1 MTKRSTKK
9 KTFSQRLNEL
19 TMGLSPEGRV
29 VEMLMKNPPPKENVL
44 VKKMKTKRSTKKKM
58 MDAYF
63 RYLSRSWNSKEHK
76 LGLMMRI
83 VGRMNDV
90 VEIE

>member
-1 MTKRSTKK
+1 M
-9 KTFSQRLNEL
+9 
-19 TMGLSPEGRV
+19 
-29 VEMLMKNPPPKENVL
+29 
-44 VKKMKTKRSTKKKM
+44 TKRSTKKKM